1 MGTISNIACKQGDR
15 PSALPIAVIMQFD
28 NTYTAPIFF
37 SEKPRCV
44 LIFCN
49 KYPETLSW
57 MAEILI

>member
-37 SEKPRCV
+37 LKNLDV
-44 LIFCN
+44 FLFFVIN
-49 KYPETLSW
+49 
-57 MAEILI
+57 ILKH

>member
-1 MGTISNIACKQGDR
+1 MGTISNIAYKQGDR

-49 KYPETLSW
+49 KYPETLS
-57 MAEILI
+57 